1 MWLSEVLNLNTATP
15 HVCYAHE
22 YQFGTLKQLSQAS
35 ARLQETWW
43 NWARDDH
50 ILQALA
56 FSGMFLACSDK
67 HNDENLKWP
76 GTTAVNLLISA
87 IRSVLLHV
95 FLHVKISEHD
105 FGKSDTNQ
113 SADSWRQVGFMR
125 GLNAWTMS
133 ITRLGFEMQRTY
145 GICMNVQNSW
155 NRRTM
160 TNYTKQI
167 RIRFFSLFPHTFF
180 MGFFFG
186 CVVSDVLGR
195 AHVVLATC
203 LLPSTPSPIGTA
215 SMRPR
220 QIWHVHKWRSFEG
233 FLYAYILCIYYKQ
246 VYMYIFIVK
255 IR

>member
-1 MWLSEVLNLNTATP
+1 MFAMHTKAWLHHRKIISIEDIEATVSSECQAPGNLMELGVRRSYPASFSIFW
-15 HVCYAHE
+15 HV
-22 YQFGTLKQLSQAS
+22 
-35 ARLQETWW
+35 
-43 NWARDDH
+43 
-50 ILQALA
+50 
-56 FSGMFLACSDK
+56 SGMFRQT
-67 HNDENLKWP
+67 NDENLKWP

-87 IRSVLLHV
+87 IRSVLPHV

-145 GICMNVQNSW
+145 GICMNLQNSW
-155 NRRTM
+155 NRWTM

-167 RIRFFSLFPHTFF
+167 RISFFHFFPTHFSWDF
-180 MGFFFG
+180 S
-186 CVVSDVLGR
+186 SDVSCRTGR

-220 QIWHVHKWRSFEG
+220 QIGHFHKWRSFEG
-233 FLYAYILCIYYKQ
+233 ILYTYIMHIL
-246 VYMYIFIVK
+246 
-255 IR
+255 